1 MTIVFMKTS
10 MNNDHDNDNDN
21 DNDDDGGGGDDDDD
35 DDNVLIFEN
44 DHFSLVPF
52 NLVASIIHP
61 QTHFGA
67 HVRKILCW

>member
-10 MNNDHDNDNDN
+10 MNNDDDN
-21 DNDDDGGGGDDDDD
+21 DNDDDGGGDD
-35 DDNVLIFEN
+35 DDNDDDDVLIFKN

-61 QTHFGA
+61 QTRFGA
-67 HVRKILCW
+67 HVRKILC